1 MSLKLSVFYSERGHK
16 KDCIYEMNENCY
28 SGDDDQES
36 TSSDGL
42 STPESSDSDEPS
54 SEQDEE
60 SSPDEESSESSDDDD
75 SSLPD
80 DSPPDS
86 PIDSPPESDDD
97 MDYPPPVEKER
108 EEAGVVAE
116 ANGSNNIRLLNGM
129 AYLLLPF
136 TSTVFCTFRIFCKS
150 VQCI

>member
-1 MSLKLSVFYSERGHK
+1 M
-16 KDCIYEMNENCY
+16 DENRY

-60 SSPDEESSESSDDDD
+60 SSPDEEPSESSDDDD

-108 EEAGVVAE
+108 EESGVEAE
-116 ANGSNNIRLLNGM
+116 ANGSRNTRHLSGM
-129 AYLLLPF
+129 TYPLKPF
-136 TSTVFCTFRIFCKS
+136 LSTVFCTLQILASQFTVFNLLHQMHSIVLYVR
-150 VQCI
+150 

>member
-1 MSLKLSVFYSERGHK
+1 M
-16 KDCIYEMNENCY
+16 DENRY

-60 SSPDEESSESSDDDD
+60 SSPDEEPSESSDDDD

-108 EEAGVVAE
+108 EEAGVEAD
-116 ANGSNNIRLLNGM
+116 ANGSNRIRLLYGKT
-129 AYLLLPF
+129 YLLLPLA
-136 TSTVFCTFRIFCKS
+136 SAAFCTLLIIASQFNVFNLLHQMHSIVC
-150 VQCI
+150 

>member
-1 MSLKLSVFYSERGHK
+1 
-16 KDCIYEMNENCY
+16 MNENRY
-28 SGDDDQES
+28 SGNDDQES
-36 TSSDGL
+36 SSSDGL

-54 SEQDEE
+54 SEQDDE

-97 MDYPPPVEKER
+97 MDYPPPVEKEI
-108 EEAGVVAE
+108 EEAGVEAE

-129 AYLLLPF
+129 TYLLKPF
-136 TSTVFCTFRIFCKS
+136 TAVFCTLRIHVLFVSSMYLTYFIK
-150 VQCI
+150 CILFYVR